1 MRRWA
6 WGVIAV
12 GLTGLV
18 PAAAEA
24 QYNAPP
30 PMPAYAME
38 NVSVVQPNGQRLD
51 GLTVIVRNGLISV
64 MAPSVV
70 VPADA
75 TLLEGEGLVIYPGIV
90 DGHGDV
96 DATWPDARDVEDPDD
111 VTAWAPPRSRQGF
124 MPHRRLADH
133 IAAPGEAI
141 AESRKAGVVASLA
154 HPSGGMAAGQSA
166 VLVHRDSEAPWG
178 IVEHDAPGIAM
189 SFQAAGGVYPS
200 QLFGVIAYLRQAFMD
215 AERYETMRAASRA
228 QNPTFVAPGWDPD
241 YEAMRRAARGEQLVY
256 FQADSDEDIRRVLNL
271 ADEFGF
277 RVAIVGGDEAW
288 KLADELAERQVPV
301 FVSLDFPNLRDW
313 DPDED
318 AEGDLEPAAAREK
331 ESMEALWSN
340 AGRLAAAGVTFALTS
355 GGGSADIL
363 EGVQKVVEYGL
374 SPEAAMRAI
383 TTTPAA
389 LLGIDNIVNVQAG
402 GPATFM
408 VASGD
413 LMEEGTAVRY
423 TFVEGVLSEGAAAGG
438 GGGGDAPS
446 GNISGTWSGTIE
458 AGGQS
463 SDASLTITQAEDGS
477 ISGSIQGDQLPPSDI
492 GGRISGS
499 TVTIEIMPEGLP
511 EPIVLTGTLSADGN
525 TITGGGS
532 TPFGEMTFEMTRGG
546 GQADW
551 STFLGGGR

>member
-12 GLTGLV
+12 GSMGFV
-18 PAAAEA
+18 PSAVRA
-24 QYNAPP
+24 QYDTPP

-38 NVSVVQPNGQRLD
+38 NVSVVQADGQRVD
-51 GLTVIVRNGLISV
+51 GMTVIVRNGLISV
-64 MAPSVV
+64 MAPGVV

-90 DGHGDV
+90 DGHGDI
-96 DATWPDARDVEDPDD
+96 DAAWPDANDVEDPDD
-111 VTAWAPPRSRQGF
+111 VTAWDPPRSRQGF

-133 IAAPGEAI
+133 IAVQTDAI
-141 AESRKAGVVASLA
+141 DESRKAGIVASLA
-154 HPSGGMAAGQSA
+154 HPSGGMAPGQSA
-166 VLVHRDSEAPWG
+166 VLVHRNATAPWG

-189 SFQAAGGVYPS
+189 SFQTAGGVYPS

-215 AERYETMRAASRA
+215 AERYELMRGASRSA
-228 QNPTFVAPGWDPD
+228 SPNFVGAGWDPD
-241 YEAMRRAARGEQLVY
+241 YEVMRRAARGEQLVY

-277 RVAIVGGDEAW
+277 RVAIVGGAEAW
-288 KLADELAERQVPV
+288 KLADELAERQIPV

-313 DPDED
+313 EPEEE
-318 AEGDLEPAAAREK
+318 AEGELEPAAAREK
-331 ESMEALWSN
+331 ESIEAVWSN

-355 GGGSADIL
+355 GGGGGDIL

-374 SPEAAMRAI
+374 APDAAMRAI

-389 LLGIDNIVNVQAG
+389 LLGIDNVVEIQAG
-402 GPATFM
+402 GPATFL

-413 LMEEGTAVRY
+413 LMEEGTSVRY
-423 TFVEGVLSEGAAAGG
+423 TFVEGTLTEASS
-438 GGGGDAPS
+438 GGGGDAPAGS
-446 GNISGTWSGTIE
+446 LTGSWSGTVTV
-458 AGGQS
+458 AGQDTPATMQVTQS
-463 SDASLTITQAEDGS
+463 DDGS
-477 ISGSIQGDQLPPSDI
+477 ISGTFAGEGLPPSDI
-492 GGRISGS
+492 GGRVSGT
-499 TVTIEIMPEGLP
+499 TVTIEILAEGLP

-532 TPFGEMTFEMTRGG
+532 TPFGKMEFEMTRGG
-546 GQADW
+546 GQSDW
-551 STFLGGGR
+551 SIFLGGGR